1 MAKIRNLFLSLVL
14 VGAVTFLPK
23 VVIPKKQTKKR
34 TVVKNIK
41 KDYGIDEDNLFIWN
55 FIFIL
60 VLT

>member
-34 TVVKNIK
+34 RVVKNIK
-41 KDYGIDEDNLFIWN
+41 KDYVIDEDNLFI
-55 FIFIL
+55 
-60 VLT
+60 